1 LLHFS
6 SLTTSDHHELQG
18 CGEIVPRASGDLLS
32 AYVNY
37 PQGPEQANDNHDK
50 RILLDLVATI
60 KPVKPLSIILNYDNG
75 QQDQSAG
82 LGTQELSGISGIV
95 KYDIND
101 TYSISARG
109 ESLNDS
115 DGYGTGT
122 PQELAEFTLTPEMRL
137 TGGLILRAE
146 YRHDTSNVMSFDNN
160 TKTSQNTFA
169 LAAMYRW

>member
-1 LLHFS
+1 VSVNL
-6 SLTTSDHHELQG
+6 
-18 CGEIVPRASGDLLS
+18 VSGDLLS

-37 PQGPEQANDNHDK
+37 LQGPEQTNDNHDK

-60 KPVKPLSIILNYDNG
+60 KPIKPLSIILNYDNG

-82 LGTQELSGISGIV
+82 LGTQKLSGISGIV

-122 PQELAEFTLTPEMRL
+122 PRELAEFTLTPEMRL